1 MVTTV
6 QHGDNPEMERLGV
19 VVQELENKINSLSK
33 SFDALKRENTYKDEQ
48 IKLLQAGVD
57 AKIAALNNH
66 AVRGDGRD
74 KVWAKMAELDDI
86 IDNPKKLS
94 QYTLVDIEIFYYMLD
109 RIEKWLESHHD
120 TKLYYDNKLRA
131 SDPGNR
137 SKLKPRHALLLY
149 LYSKRSKDPG
159 DVIGGWFGLNRTNAA
174 RQCNFM
180 EQILSYIMPTISN
193 VQGFMHQITS
203 NEEFFKFART
213 IMLDGT
219 LITAHMSNDKD
230 NPETSGYSGKI
241 KDSGFNTL
249 AACNE
254 DGLLVYMS
262 GTYSGNHHD
271 YSILKENP
279 IDLGLYSMAGGP
291 NTSTELMQK
300 ILLYADRGFIG
311 MEKDYPDIAA
321 RVPYRGKDK
330 KSSREIKAAYKT
342 KDDKA
347 IAYALGLTIQQYKH
361 NKEVSSVRSLVERVF
376 ANLKK
381 YGALSGPHIGTASEL
396 NRTFDVIG
404 GIHNLEIIL
413 KNPDKY
419 DPILDYMRQ
428 RVESG

>member
-1 MVTTV
+1 MATAV
-6 QHGDNPEMERLGV
+6 QHGDNSEMERLRT

-33 SFDALKRENTYKDEQ
+33 SFDILKRENTYKDEQ
-48 IKLLQAGVD
+48 TKLLQAEVD

-66 AVRGDGRD
+66 TVRGDGRD
-74 KVWAKMAELDDI
+74 KVWTKMAELDDI

-94 QYTLVDIEIFYYMLD
+94 QYTLIDIEIFHYMLV
-109 RIEKWLESHHD
+109 RVEKWLESHHN

-131 SDPGNR
+131 SDAGNR

-159 DVIGGWFGLNRTNAA
+159 DVTGGWFGLHRVNAA
-174 RQCNFM
+174 KQCSSM
-180 EQILSYIMPTISN
+180 ERILSKVLPTISN
-193 VQGFMHQITS
+193 VQDFIRQITS
-203 NEEFFKFART
+203 NEEFFKFARK
-213 IMLDGT
+213 IMIDGT
-219 LITAHMSNDKD
+219 LITAQMSNDKD

-241 KDSGFNTL
+241 KDNSFNTL

-254 DGLLVYMS
+254 DGLLVYLS
-262 GTYSGNHHD
+262 ETHSGNRHD
-271 YSILKENP
+271 YAILKDNP

-291 NTSTELMQK
+291 NTSAELMQT

-321 RVPYRGKDK
+321 RVPYRGKGK
-330 KSSREIKAAYKT
+330 KSSKEIKAAYKT
-342 KDDKA
+342 KDDKT
-347 IAYALGLTIQQYKH
+347 IAYALGLTVQQYHH
-361 NKEVSSVRSLVERVF
+361 NKEISSVRSLVERVF

-381 YGALSGPHIGTASEL
+381 YGALSGTHMGTASEL

-404 GIHNLEIIL
+404 GIHNLNIML

-419 DPILDYMRQ
+419 DPILYHIRQ
-428 RVESG
+428 RVKSG